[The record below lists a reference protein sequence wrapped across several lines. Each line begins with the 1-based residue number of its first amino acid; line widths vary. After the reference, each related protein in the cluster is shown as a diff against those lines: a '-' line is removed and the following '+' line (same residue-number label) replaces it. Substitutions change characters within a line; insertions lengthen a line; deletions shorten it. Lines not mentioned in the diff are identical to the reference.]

1 MKKFTALLFS
11 ITLIVGCGSNQPAS
25 LVHTHQPILN
35 IEADANAVIEAEITT
50 NSAWIKNKTDHNINI
65 DYQLFWYDKLGVT
78 QQHSFLSEQKYSL
91 MLQANE
97 QYTIPL
103 TKPTAESQNY
113 RLYIRLK

>member
-1 MKKFTALLFS
+1 MKKLTALLFS
-11 ITLIVGCGSNQPAS
+11 ITALVGCGSNQPAS

-35 IEADANAVIEAEITT
+35 IEADANAVLEAKATAD
-50 NSAWIKNKTDHNINI
+50 SAWIKNKTEQNLNV

-78 QQHSFLSEQKYSL
+78 QQNSLLSEQKHSL

-97 QYTIPL
+97 QYAIPL